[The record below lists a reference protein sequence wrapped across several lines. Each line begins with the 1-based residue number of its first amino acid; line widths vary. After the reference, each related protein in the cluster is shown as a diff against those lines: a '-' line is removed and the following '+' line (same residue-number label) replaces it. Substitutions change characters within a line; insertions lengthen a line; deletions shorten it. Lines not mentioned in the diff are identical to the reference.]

1 MFLSN
6 WLVFKIVLAAVTGL
20 VDYPLAADVL
30 LVYDNANKL
39 YLSGGSLEYVSNVV
53 LYKGET
59 SYEIEGPNFI
69 AGDEQKITASDAA
82 SSDQFGYSISIDG
95 DYAIIGSVNN
105 NAAYIFKRDGSTGVW
120 TEQTKLTPTSD
131 SQNSTSDKFGQ
142 SVSIS
147 GNYAIVGAPEYNHN
161 QTQRTGAAYIFVRS
175 GTTWTQ
181 QQKLL
186 ASDLGGQ

>member
-59 SYEIEGPNFI
+59 SYEISEYPRIDFNNETKFTGETSTGNF
-69 AGDEQKITASDAA
+69 GSRV
-82 SSDQFGYSISIDG
+82 SIDG
-95 DYAIIGSVNN
+95 DYLAITDSFYDSSDNGKI
-105 NAAYIFKRDGSTGVW
+105 YI
-120 TEQTKLTPTSD
+120 
-131 SQNSTSDKFGQ
+131 
-142 SVSIS
+142 
-147 GNYAIVGAPEYNHN
+147 YH
-161 QTQRTGAAYIFVRS
+161 RS
-175 GTTWTQ
+175 GTTWSLQ
-181 QQKLL
+181 NSFENCCICYGNGNNGSK
-186 ASDLGGQ
+186 GW